1 MPSGEIPTAK
11 VLVRNRLGLHARPAA
26 ELVRLAARYKCRI
39 AISSEK
45 KTVNG
50 KSILSVMT
58 LAANQGTV
66 LTIEAVGTDAEDAL
80 IQISALFASSFGE
93 QY

>member
-1 MPSGEIPTAK
+1 MSVGEILAAK
-11 VLVRNRLGLHARPAA
+11 VVVRNKLGLHTRPAA
-26 ELVRLAARYKCRI
+26 ELVRLAARYECSI

-45 KTVNG
+45 KIANG